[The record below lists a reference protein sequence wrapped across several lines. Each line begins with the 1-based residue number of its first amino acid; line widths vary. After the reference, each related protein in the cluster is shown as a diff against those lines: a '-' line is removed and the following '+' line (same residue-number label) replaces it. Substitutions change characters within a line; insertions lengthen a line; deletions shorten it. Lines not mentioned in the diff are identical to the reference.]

1 MERKTE
7 NVKPQSGTWENMQSN
22 IDNTELKPKVEFK
35 VNITQQVLF
44 VDDEPRELPN
54 QEGNGVF
61 YIFDVIHE
69 KQEKVIMTSAWS
81 MLHGLKKLAPLK
93 GKTLDI
99 TLLLEKGKQRY
110 EVIDPSQPEEESVK
124 E

>member
-7 NVKPQSGTWENMQSN
+7 NVKPQVGTWANMQSDV
-22 IDNTELKPKVEFK
+22 DNTELKPKVEFK
-35 VNITQQVLF
+35 VNITQQITF
-44 VDDEPRELPN
+44 TNDEPRELPN

-61 YIFDVIHE
+61 YIFDVIHSNE
-69 KQEKVIMTSAWS
+69 PKVIMTSAWS
-81 MLHGLKKLAPLK
+81 MMHGLKKLAPLA

-110 EVIDPSQPEEESVK
+110 EVIDPTAPTEEIVK
-124 E
+124 A